1 MKKITSKI
9 LIKVPFYDLDPMN
22 IVWHGNYVKYLE
34 EARCALFAK
43 LNYTYYDMYNDNITY
58 PLAKMDFKFIK
69 SAKFD
74 DNLEIKA
81 TLKEYEP
88 AIIIKYDIYSE
99 GSKILSAST
108 MQMGVNVKTGETVY
122 NAPEK
127 LLKAI
132 EEFYE

>member
-1 MKKITSKI
+1 MKKISSKI
-9 LIKVPFYDLDPMN
+9 RIKVPFYDLDPMN

-43 LNYTYYDMYNDNITY
+43 LNYTYYDMYDDNIMY

-74 DNLEIKA
+74 DDLEIEA
-81 TLKEYEP
+81 TFKEFEP
-88 AIIIKYDIYSE
+88 AIIIKYDIFSGE
-99 GSKILSAST
+99 DKILSAST
-108 MQMGVNVKTGETVY
+108 MQMGVNVKTGETIY

-127 LLKAI
+127 LLKAV
-132 EEFYE
+132 EEYDE

>member
-1 MKKITSKI
+1 MKKISSKI
-9 LIKVPFYDLDPMN
+9 QIKVPFYDLDPMN

-43 LNYTYYDMYNDNITY
+43 LNYTYYDMYDDNIMY

-74 DNLEIKA
+74 DDLEIEA
-81 TLKEYEP
+81 TFKEFEP
-88 AIIIKYDIYSE
+88 AIIIKYDIFSGE
-99 GSKILSAST
+99 DSAST
-108 MQMGVNVKTGETVY
+108 MQMGVNVKTGETIY

-127 LLKAI
+127 LLKAV
-132 EEFYE
+132 EEYDE

>member
-1 MKKITSKI
+1 MKKISSKI
-9 LIKVPFYDLDPMN
+9 QIKVPFYDLDPMN

-43 LNYTYYDMYNDNITY
+43 LNYTYYDMYDDNIMY

-74 DNLEIKA
+74 DDLEIEA
-81 TLKEYEP
+81 TFKEFEP
-88 AIIIKYDIYSE
+88 AIIIKYDIFSGE
-99 GSKILSAST
+99 DKILSAST
-108 MQMGVNVKTGETVY
+108 MQMGVNVKTGETIY

-127 LLKAI
+127 LLKAV
-132 EEFYE
+132 EEYDE

>member
-1 MKKITSKI
+1 MKKISSKI
-9 LIKVPFYDLDPMN
+9 RIKVPFYDLDPMN

-43 LNYTYYDMYNDNITY
+43 LNYTYYDMYDDNIMY

-74 DNLEIKA
+74 DDLEIEA
-81 TLKEYEP
+81 TFKEFEP
-88 AIIIKYDIYSE
+88 AIIIKYDIFSGE
-99 GSKILSAST
+99 DKILSAST
-108 MQMGVNVKTGETVY
+108 MQMGVNVKTGETIY

-132 EEFYE
+132 EEYDE